1 MTPEQLVEQLK
12 PALGDRLRSIV
23 LYGSATSGDFLP
35 GVSTY
40 NLLVVA
46 ERFDVPALNS
56 LATTVYRWVRD
67 GNRPPLLFT
76 PEQLQTSAD
85 AFPIELLDIQDSRQ
99 VLFGS
104 DPVAGLSISPE
115 HLRLQLEREFKG
127 KLLAL
132 REGYLMTGGRPKR
145 VAALLVSSLSGMLV
159 VFRAALRLFRPSVP
173 ASKLDALRLL
183 AEHISFNPEP
193 WLTVDA
199 MKRGDRSWRQSDP
212 GVLFGSCV
220 QVLEQVSEA
229 VDRHLHSSEGK
240 VAS

>member
-12 PALGDRLRSIV
+12 LALGGPLQSVV
-23 LYGSATSGDFLP
+23 LFGSAISGDFLP
-35 GVSTY
+35 GVSNY

-46 ERFDVPALNS
+46 DRFDVPTLNS
-56 LATTVYRWVRD
+56 LATTVSRWVRD

-76 PEQLQTSAD
+76 PEQLRTSAD
-85 AFPIELLDIQDSRQ
+85 AFPIELLDIQDSRR

-104 DPVAGLSISPE
+104 DPVAGLPISPE

-132 REGYLMTGGRPKR
+132 REGYLMTGGKPKR
-145 VAALLVSSLSGMLV
+145 VAALLVSSLSGVLV

-183 AEHISFNPEP
+183 ADHIAFNPEP

-199 MKRGDRSWRQSDP
+199 CKRGDRSWRQSDP

-229 VDRHLHSSEGK
+229 VDRHLHSSKGK
-240 VAS
+240 VEA